1 MRQIV
6 IIGCGIIGAAIAYE
20 MSLNPELQITVIE
33 KNSPAQGATKAAL
46 GVLMAI
52 ISNKKKGRAWKIRQM
67 TISRYDSLIAELEE
81 LLNRQIP
88 FNRQG
93 ILLVTT
99 PTDEMANWQKF
110 VKHRQENGFPVEMWS
125 LEQVREYC
133 PQIALN
139 QITAGIYSPQDRQ
152 VDPIALAEA
161 LIDASQMNGVK
172 YYWHS
177 QIDHYDTSL
186 KADQS
191 QVTAVNITTCNGDE
205 YSSITLP
212 ADHLIVAAGLESLEA
227 IAPIFPAEEQNW
239 LLAPVL
245 GQVLTVNLG
254 QAMGNPEFQPVITGE
269 DILIVPLVKPDLPV
283 TEYGIGATVEFPD
296 ALNMVEPQPHLLVE
310 MHQRAIEFCPP
321 LATGTITNSWSGLR
335 PYPAGKSAPIIEK
348 LTGWQNIILATGHY
362 RNGVLMAPATALMV
376 KEMIKISDS

>member
-81 LLNRQIP
+81 QLNRPIP

-110 VKHRQENGFPVEMWS
+110 VEHRQENGFPVEMWS
-125 LEQVREYC
+125 LDQVREYC
-133 PQIALN
+133 PQIALE

-152 VDPIALAEA
+152 VNPIALTAA
-161 LIDASQMNGVK
+161 LIEASQMNGVK

-177 QIDHYDTSL
+177 QIDHYETSQN
-186 KADQS
+186 ADQS
-191 QVTAVNITTCNGDE
+191 TVTAVNVITYHGNE
-205 YSSITLP
+205 HSSITLP
-212 ADHLIVAAGLESLEA
+212 VDHVIVAAGLESLEA
-227 IAPIFPAEEQNW
+227 IAPIFPEEKQNW
-239 LLAPVL
+239 LLSPVL
-245 GQVLTVNLG
+245 GQVLTVNLK

-269 DILIVPLVKPDLPV
+269 DILIVPLVKPNLPV
-283 TEYGIGATVEFPD
+283 TEYGIGATVEFPN
-296 ALNMVEPQPHLLVE
+296 ALNIVEPQPHLLVE

-321 LATGTITNSWSGLR
+321 LATGIITNSWSGLR
-335 PYPAGKSAPIIEK
+335 PYPAGKSAPVIEK
-348 LTGWQNIILATGHY
+348 LTGWRNIILATGHY
-362 RNGVLMAPATALMV
+362 RNGILMAPATALMV
-376 KEMIKISDS
+376 KEMIAISE